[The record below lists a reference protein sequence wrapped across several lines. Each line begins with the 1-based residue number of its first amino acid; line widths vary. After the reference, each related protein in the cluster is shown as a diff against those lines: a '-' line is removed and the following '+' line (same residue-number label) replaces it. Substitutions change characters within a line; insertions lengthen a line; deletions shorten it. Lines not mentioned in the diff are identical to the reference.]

1 MRAVILCGGEIAE
14 YDRVRSRI
22 AEDDMII
29 CADSGYRHAKKMGL
43 RPAVVLGDFDS
54 YARTDVECDHVLTYP
69 AKKDYTDSEI
79 AVRYALEHGCDA
91 ILLLG
96 ATGGRIDHT
105 LGNLSLMDYILQR
118 GASGEL
124 YDGVSSVW
132 MAQGTITVSG
142 QAGDLLSVIP
152 FAEAG
157 DLTTHGL
164 AYPLRHQALAGAS
177 TGISNVFETDCV
189 QLEIGSGKAIVVH
202 TPQGLDKMD

>member
-54 YARTDVECDHVLTYP
+54 YTRAEVECDNILTYP

-79 AVRYALEHGCDA
+79 AVRYALEHGCDK

-96 ATGGRIDHT
+96 AAGGRIDHT
-105 LGNLSLMDYILQR
+105 LGNLSLLGYILEQ
-118 GASGEL
+118 GAEGEL
-124 YDGVSSVW
+124 YDGISSVW
-132 MAQGTITVSG
+132 MVRGTITVTG
-142 QAGDLLSVIP
+142 RPGDLLSVIP
-152 FAEAG
+152 FAEAD

-164 AYPLRHQALAGAS
+164 AYPLRHQSLAGAS
-177 TGISNVFETDCV
+177 TGLSNVFETDCV
-189 QLEIGSGKAIVVH
+189 RLDIGSGKALVVY
-202 TPQGLDKMD
+202 TPQE